1 MKIERELEDLTR
13 ENFIK
18 DGTIS
23 GPISEA
29 GVYSLNIEV
38 TDPAKASNFLLLY
51 ALRAKDAHILED
63 TCGFRITSINLYMAK
78 NPNYV
83 LDRLEQIEAYLSNRE
98 VSPGIEL

>member
-1 MKIERELEDLTR
+1 MKIERELEDLSR

-18 DGTIS
+18 NGTIS
-23 GPISEA
+23 GPIPDA

-38 TDPAKASNFLLLY
+38 TDPAKASNFLLQY

-63 TCGFRITSINLYMAK
+63 TCGFKITSINLYMAK

-83 LDRLEQIEAYLSNRE
+83 LDLLEKIEEYLSNRKIN
-98 VSPGIEL
+98 P

>member
-1 MKIERELEDLTR
+1 MKIEREPEDLTR

-51 ALRAKDAHILED
+51 ALRAKDAHILEN

-83 LDRLEQIEAYLSNRE
+83 LDQLEKIEEYLSNRKIN
-98 VSPGIEL
+98 PWD

>member
-13 ENFIK
+13 DNFIK
-18 DGTIS
+18 DGTVS
-23 GPISEA
+23 DPISDA

-38 TDPAKASNFLLLY
+38 IDPVKASNFLLQY

-63 TCGFRITSINLYMAK
+63 TCGLKITSINLYMAK

-83 LDRLEQIEAYLSNRE
+83 LDQLEKIEEYLSNRKIN
-98 VSPGIEL
+98 PWD

>member
-18 DGTIS
+18 NGTIS

-38 TDPAKASNFLLLY
+38 TDPAKASNFLLRY
-51 ALRAKDAHILED
+51 ALRAKDAHILEE
-63 TCGFRITSINLYMAK
+63 TCGLKITSINLYMAK

-83 LDRLEQIEAYLSNRE
+83 LDLLEKVEEYLSNRKIN
-98 VSPGIEL
+98 PWD

>member
-1 MKIERELEDLTR
+1 MKIERELEDLSR

-18 DGTIS
+18 NGTIS
-23 GPISEA
+23 GPIPDA

-83 LDRLEQIEAYLSNRE
+83 LDHLEKIEEYLSNGKIN
-98 VSPGIEL
+98 P

>member
-18 DGTIS
+18 NGTIS

-38 TDPAKASNFLLLY
+38 IDPVKASNFLLQY

-63 TCGFRITSINLYMAK
+63 TCGFKITSINLYMAK

-83 LDRLEQIEAYLSNRE
+83 LDQLKKIEEYLSNRKIN
-98 VSPGIEL
+98 PWD

>member
-1 MKIERELEDLTR
+1 MKIERELEDLSR

-18 DGTIS
+18 NGTIS
-23 GPISEA
+23 GPIPDA

-83 LDRLEQIEAYLSNRE
+83 LDLLEKIEEYLSNRKIN
-98 VSPGIEL
+98 P

>member
-23 GPISEA
+23 GPIPDA

-38 TDPAKASNFLLLY
+38 TDPTKASNFLLLY
-51 ALRAKDAHILED
+51 ALRGKDAHILED
-63 TCGFRITSINLYMAK
+63 TCGFKITSINLYMAK

-83 LDRLEQIEAYLSNRE
+83 LDQLEKIEEYLSNRKIN
-98 VSPGIEL
+98 PWD

>member
-18 DGTIS
+18 DGTIY
-23 GPISEA
+23 GPIPDA

-38 TDPAKASNFLLLY
+38 TDPAKASIFLLQY

-63 TCGFRITSINLYMAK
+63 TCGFKITSINRYMAK
-78 NPNYV
+78 NPDYI
-83 LDRLEQIEAYLSNRE
+83 LDQLEKIEEYLSNRKIN
-98 VSPGIEL
+98 PWD